1 MRGICLPILFLG
13 LPSETLDSL
22 RVMFEKLCLVTR
34 GLRPN
39 VPIALCKSSPV
50 RTRRATGGTV
60 TLYTACRASLSRAS
74 MSLAQCNSHGAGL
87 AIPPRNSSLI

>member
-39 VPIALCKSSPV
+39 VPIALCKSSLLFALDERQYVLGRVPLASAGQV
-50 RTRRATGGTV
+50 CPWLSVTVTLRAWPSRRATH
-60 TLYTACRASLSRAS
+60 R
-74 MSLAQCNSHGAGL
+74 
-87 AIPPRNSSLI
+87 